1 MTHDMK
7 ISELKQKS
15 KEEMQN
21 VLATSR
27 EELRRLRFLSAGGQL
42 KTVRQVRAA
51 RRTIAQVL
59 TLLKIKN

>member
-1 MTHDMK
+1 
-7 ISELKQKS
+7 
-15 KEEMQN
+15 MQN